1 MEKFKRLAAARG
13 ATRMLAGINT
23 ARHYAYQIMIARGY
37 RTSRH
42 GVAMQRP
49 NEPGFNRPD
58 CFVIDD
64 WR

>member
-1 MEKFKRLAAARG
+1 M
-13 ATRMLAGINT
+13 NV
-23 ARHYAYQIMIARGY
+23 ARHDAYRMMIERGF
-37 RTSRH
+37 RTLMQ

-64 WR
+64 